1 MSADSN
7 LFDRLETLIDLLTE
21 RSCSPFAQAG
31 YRFLQDGETVVDR
44 LTYANLHQRAMAI
57 AATLQPIAPVG
68 SRALLLFQPGLDFI
82 TAFFGCLYAGLVA
95 VPAYPPRRNQN
106 MARLQSILTDAQAKI
121 ALTTLEIQTDVETRF
136 AESEELAELQWVA
149 IDLLPSERAT
159 LWQRPE
165 IDRNSLAFLQYT
177 SGSTGTPKGV
187 MVSHGNLLHN
197 SELIKQSFGDTSES
211 SGVSWLPAHHD
222 MGLIGGILQP
232 LYVGAS
238 MHLMSPMTFLQKPF
252 RWLQAISTTRAT
264 TSGAP
269 NFAFDLC
276 LRKVTPEQ
284 RQTLDLSCWE
294 VAFTGAEPIR
304 SETLDRFTEAFASC
318 GFRREAL
325 HPCYGMAETT
335 LIVSGSKRLAAPVI
349 QTVNAI
355 ALEQNQIAIE
365 EGNRALVGCGQ
376 ILPDQ
381 TVVIVDPQTLLPCK
395 PDQVGEIWVASPSVA
410 QGYWNREIE
419 SEQAFQAPL
428 PNSETTFLRTGDLG
442 FLHNSELFIAG
453 RLKDVI
459 IIRGQNHY
467 PQDIELTVER
477 SHVALRPGCG
487 AAFTLETDGQDHLVI
502 VQEVERTA
510 INQLD
515 IQEVA
520 GSVSQAIASEHGL
533 QASGIVLLKPGNLP
547 KTSSGKI
554 QRRLCREKLLN
565 RDLNIVNA
573 WSKIAVLEKLT
584 TLEQGSDAEDGRYS
598 SKID

>member
-1 MSADSN
+1 MSVDSHQCT
-7 LFDRLETLIDLLTE
+7 RLETLIDLLTE
-21 RSCSPFAQAG
+21 RSNSEFSQAG
-31 YRFLQDGETVVDR
+31 YHFLQDAETIVDR
-44 LTYANLHQRAMAI
+44 LTYADLHQRAMAI

-68 SRALLLFQPGLDFI
+68 SRALLLFQPGLEFI

-106 MARLQSILTDAQAKI
+106 MARLQSILTDAKATI

-136 AESEELAELQWVA
+136 GESPELASLKFVA
-149 IDLLPSERAT
+149 IDLLPIERAS
-159 LWQRPE
+159 LWQKPAL
-165 IDRNSLAFLQYT
+165 DRNALAFLQYT
-177 SGSTGTPKGV
+177 SGSTGIPKGV

-197 SELIKQSFGDTSES
+197 SELIRQSFGDTSES

-238 MHLMSPMTFLQKPF
+238 MHLMSPMTFLQKPM
-252 RWLQAISTTRAT
+252 RWLQAISNVRAT

-284 RQTLDLSCWE
+284 LEALDLNCWE
-294 VAFTGAEPIR
+294 VAFCGAEPIR
-304 SETLDRFTEAFASC
+304 AETLDRFTETFAPC
-318 GFRREAL
+318 GFRRSAL

-335 LIVSGSKRLAAPVI
+335 LIVSGGRRLEPPVI
-349 QTVNAI
+349 QSVNAI
-355 ALEQNQIAIE
+355 ALEQNQVSLEA
-365 EGNRALVGCGQ
+365 GNRPIISCGA

-381 TVVIVDPQTLLPCK
+381 TVAIVDPQTLLPCK
-395 PDQVGEIWVASPSVA
+395 PDQVGEIWVAGPSVA
-410 QGYWNREIE
+410 QGYWNRKIE
-419 SEQAFQAPL
+419 TEQAFQSKFPGSDL
-428 PNSETTFLRTGDLG
+428 PFLRTGDLG
-442 FLHNSELFIAG
+442 FLHDNELFITG

-477 SHVALRPGCG
+477 SHAALRPGCG
-487 AAFTLETDGQDHLVI
+487 AAFMLETEGQDHLII

-510 INQLD
+510 MSQLD
-515 IQEVA
+515 IQAVS
-520 GSVSQAIASEHGL
+520 GTVSQAIAAEHGL
-533 QASGIVLLKPGNLP
+533 QVSAIALIKPGNLP

-565 RDLNIVNA
+565 RDLAIVKS
-573 WSKIAVLEKLT
+573 WTKIAILE
-584 TLEQGSDAEDGRYS
+584 EIG
-598 SKID
+598 